1 MKARMTVLLLTFLL
15 MISPVAF
22 ADDGADNPCNPCA
35 PTEESADSEEM
46 AD

>member
-22 ADDGADNPCNPCA
+22 ADDGAENPCNPCNPCA
-35 PTEESADSEEM
+35 PTEEVPD
-46 AD
+46 